1 MFANQ
6 KIIKNRNVIFMEDSM
21 SGGNNLEMQIG
32 RNDGPM
38 VVVMDESFKSFS
50 CHTVRSVRSKWK
62 IIWLQINILSYDPW

>member
-38 VVVMDESFKSFS
+38 VVVMDESIKSFS
-50 CHTVRSVRSKWK
+50 CHNGEEREEQVEDYLVANIY
-62 IIWLQINILSYDPW
+62 IIV

>member
-1 MFANQ
+1 
-6 KIIKNRNVIFMEDSM
+6 M

-50 CHTVRSVRSKWK
+50 CHNGEEREEQVEDYLVANKY
-62 IIWLQINILSYDPW
+62 IIV